1 MSDTAKTPA
10 KESWFKGLLREFKKI
25 IWPSKATLVK
35 ESVAVV
41 IITVILG
48 AIIEVVDWIVK
59 FGLDKI
65 LAI

>member
-1 MSDTAKTPA
+1 MSDTTKTPV
-10 KESWFKGLLREFKKI
+10 KESWFKGLSREFKKI
-25 IWPSKATLVK
+25 IWPSKATLFK

-41 IITVILG
+41 VITVLLG
-48 AIIEVVDWIVK
+48 AIIEVVDWVVK

>member
-10 KESWFKGLLREFKKI
+10 KESWFKGLSREFKKI